1 MMPFMINGER
11 TRPNAVPGWVTVP
24 LVTALFTVSAGYAA
38 QAADGAADSA
48 AAECNPA
55 SVTVTAPAAGA
66 VLAAGPLILAGTT
79 GAGGSTV
86 IWTVRDGAGAAISSG
101 STVSAAD
108 ADGTFTAPL
117 ALATGS
123 YTVEL
128 RAGAAPDDT
137 CPASTAALEVAAGG
151 APRWAAGAAGE
162 GVPDGS
168 FAAWRGSPVPMA
180 GTWANSNDGQLA
192 LWPLH
197 GEYAA
202 WTGDLDIAIG
212 AIDRDAGET
221 WAAAA
226 QGAYDQRWSQSLQEM
241 ARLWSGRPGTL
252 YIRFAHE
259 FNGNWYPWSVPSG
272 SVGDF
277 IAAWQRFRALQQQF
291 APAAKL
297 VFAPNSETAGDFGT
311 DWREAYPGPGQ
322 ADVVST
328 SYFNAWPFTRTSA
341 EFHDLALRYDQF
353 GGPRGIQRHLEFA
366 RSVGLPFAVSEWSN
380 YIDSGDTTA
389 WIEQMY
395 GFFNANAGTGPGQVR
410 YEILFNEL
418 RDGNGFAVFP
428 ETNLPNSARAYADLW

>member
-1 MMPFMINGER
+1 MMPSMINGDRRRESSL
-11 TRPNAVPGWVTVP
+11 TGWLTVP

-38 QAADGAADSA
+38 QAADGAAV
-48 AAECNPA
+48 ECNPA
-55 SVTVTAPAAGA
+55 PVTVTAPSAGA
-66 VLAAGPLILAGTT
+66 VVGAGPVVLAGTT
-79 GAGGSTV
+79 GTGGSTV
-86 IWTVRDGAGAAISSG
+86 LWTVRDAAGAEVASG
-101 STVSAAD
+101 STVGAGDAA
-108 ADGTFTAPL
+108 GTFTAPL
-117 ALATGS
+117 SLAQGS
-123 YTVEL
+123 YTAEL
-128 RAGAAPDDT
+128 RAGAAPDGS
-137 CPASTAALEVAAGG
+137 CPVTATALEVAAAG
-151 APRWAAGAAGE
+151 APRWAAGASGE

-168 FAAWRGSPVPMA
+168 FGAWRGSAVPMA

-197 GEYAA
+197 GEYAN

-212 AIDRDAGET
+212 AIDRGAGET

-259 FNGNWYPWSVPSG
+259 FNGDWYPWSVTSD

-277 IAAWQRFRALQQQF
+277 ITAWQRFRALQQQF
-291 APAAKL
+291 MPAAQL
-297 VFAPNSETAGDFGT
+297 VFAPNSESAGAFGT
-311 DWREAYPGPGQ
+311 DWRQAYPGQGQ
-322 ADVVST
+322 ADIVST
-328 SYFNAWPFTRTSA
+328 SYFNAWPFTRTTA
-341 EFHDLALRYDQF
+341 EFHELALRYDQF

-428 ETNLPNSARAYADLW
+428 ETNLPNSARAYSDLW

>member
-1 MMPFMINGER
+1 MPRMLNGNR
-11 TRPNAVPGWVTVP
+11 RRPLSLTRWVTVP
-24 LVTALFTVSAGYAA
+24 AVAALLMVTAGPAASAAE
-38 QAADGAADSA
+38 GAAA
-48 AAECNPA
+48 AGCTGP
-55 SVTVTAPAAGA
+55 VTVTAPAAGA
-66 VLAAGPLILAGTT
+66 VLGAGPVVLAGTT

-86 IWTVRDGAGAAISSG
+86 IWTVRDAAGAPIGSG
-101 STVSAAD
+101 STVSAQDGA
-108 ADGTFTAPL
+108 GTFTAPL
-117 ALATGS
+117 TLPPGS
-123 YTVEL
+123 YTVDL

-137 CPASTAALEVAAGG
+137 CPVSTAALQVGGG
-151 APRWAAGAAGE
+151 APRWVAGAAGE

-168 FAAWRGSPVPMA
+168 FEAWRGSSVPMA
-180 GTWANSNDGQLA
+180 GTWANNNEGQVA

-197 GEYAA
+197 GEYAS

-212 AIDRDAGET
+212 ALDRDAGET

-226 QGAYDQRWSQSLQEM
+226 QGAYDERWSQSLQEM
-241 ARLWSGRPGTL
+241 ARLWSGHPGTL

-259 FNGNWYPWSVPSG
+259 FNGNWYPWSVPSD

-277 IAAWQRFRALQQQF
+277 IAAWHRFRALQQQF
-291 APAAKL
+291 APATKL
-297 VFAPNSETAGDFGT
+297 VFAPNSESAGDFGM
-311 DWREAYPGPGQ
+311 DWRLAYPGDGQ
-322 ADVVST
+322 ADQVST

-341 EFHDLALRYDQF
+341 EFHELALRYDQF

-395 GFFNANAGTGPGQVR
+395 GFFNANAGTGPGQIR

-428 ETNLPNSARAYADLW
+428 ETNLPNSARAYSDLW